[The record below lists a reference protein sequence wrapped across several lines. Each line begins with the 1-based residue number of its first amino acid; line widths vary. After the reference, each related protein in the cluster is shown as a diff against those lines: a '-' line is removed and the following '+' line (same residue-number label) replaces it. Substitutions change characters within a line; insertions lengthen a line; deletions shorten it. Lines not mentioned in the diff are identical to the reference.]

1 MRSPEASGNRL
12 ADGLVLAGFALCLAG
27 SSIYTPYPLRPFHW
41 GLALFVLALAADRS
55 WRAAVWNTSLRA
67 PLIVIVVLLAIQ
79 PLWIVAQDRYA
90 RYAIYLL
97 IGAVSALL
105 GETLA
110 RRQKPFLFLFPSLL
124 AYWFITAYF
133 PVFDAWTEA
142 QRFRPRYL
150 LTGGVWDN
158 INDMATVLVF
168 ANLIWLLC
176 RRRLSLPLFAVC
188 WFYALLLNRR
198 ADLAAVLVLGVAYLL
213 WFVDG
218 DKLRSRLKML
228 AVWVLATAAAVSLQS
243 EPLHLVSLPS
253 IQDKPL
259 AQAPFANPP
268 PAGIAVSPA
277 PASLAAPS
285 TAPGAPQVP
294 GGPVANPPTAPS
306 TASQAVAPLPGGAN
320 ASSPPAVAS
329 TYPHAP
335 AANVRIQAKDG
346 DESTAFRARLAMD
359 MMAEW
364 RTLPA
369 WQWLTGLGAGQ
380 LNLIWPGNKAPW
392 ASPHFFWLEMFF
404 HIGLIWF
411 ALLGWLALRLDW
423 LGRICLLVAGIA
435 GIAPSSMIYFQPFWL
450 FLGVLAAGIPR
461 KNAAA
466 TPQPA
471 SAS

>member
-1 MRSPEASGNRL
+1 MRSPEAFVNRL
-12 ADGLVLAGFALCLAG
+12 PDRLVLAGFALCLAG

-41 GLALFVLALAADRS
+41 GLALFVLALVADRS
-55 WRAAVWNTSLRA
+55 WRSAAWNTNLKA
-67 PLIVIVVLLAIQ
+67 PLITLVLLLAIQ
-79 PLWIVAQDRYA
+79 PFWVVAQERYA
-90 RYAIYLL
+90 QYAIFLL

-110 RRQKPFLFLFPSLL
+110 RRQKPFLFLFPWLL

-176 RRRLSLPLFAVC
+176 RRRLSLTLFAAC

-198 ADLAAVLVLGVAYLL
+198 ADLAATLVLGMTYLL
-213 WFVDG
+213 WLVDG
-218 DKLRSRLKML
+218 NTVRNRLKMV
-228 AVWVLATAAAVSLQS
+228 AVWALATAAAMLLHS

-253 IQDKPL
+253 IREKPL
-259 AQAPFANPP
+259 SEVPSATTPTASLSSSLPANP
-268 PAGIAVSPA
+268 A
-277 PASLAAPS
+277 P
-285 TAPGAPQVP
+285 
-294 GGPVANPPTAPS
+294 
-306 TASQAVAPLPGGAN
+306 QAVAPVASPSTISGGA
-320 ASSPPAVAS
+320 ASPPVTPQPAGDSA
-329 TYPHAP
+329 PPAPAPPLAP

-346 DESTAFRARLAMD
+346 DQSTAFRTRLAMD

-364 RTLPA
+364 RIMPW

-380 LNLIWPGNKAPW
+380 LKLAWPGNKAPW

-404 HIGLIWF
+404 HIGLAWF
-411 ALLGWLALRLDW
+411 ALLGWLLLRLDW

-435 GIAPSSMIYFQPFWL
+435 GVAPSSMVYFQPFWL

-461 KNAAA
+461 KNVAA
-466 TPQPA
+466 TPQ
-471 SAS
+471 SAPTS

>member
-1 MRSPEASGNRL
+1 MRSPEAVGTRL
-12 ADGLVLAGFALCLAG
+12 PDKLVLAGFALCLAG
-27 SSIYTPYPLRPFHW
+27 SSIYIPYPLRPFHW
-41 GLALFVLALAADRS
+41 GLALFVLALVADRS
-55 WRAAVWNTSLRA
+55 WRSAAWNTSLKA
-67 PLIVIVVLLAIQ
+67 PLIILVLLLAIQ
-79 PLWIVAQDRYA
+79 PLWVVAQDRYA

-110 RRQKPFLFLFPSLL
+110 RRQKPFLFLFPWLL

-176 RRRLSLPLFAVC
+176 RRRLSLTLFAAC

-198 ADLAAVLVLGVAYLL
+198 ADLAATLVLGVTYLL
-213 WFVDG
+213 WLVDG
-218 DKLRSRLKML
+218 NTVRNRLKMV
-228 AVWVLATAAAVSLQS
+228 AVWILATAAAMLLHS

-253 IQDKPL
+253 IQEKPL
-259 AQAPFANPP
+259 TQVPFATTPTT
-268 PAGIAVSPA
+268 SPA
-277 PASLAAPS
+277 PPQAS
-285 TAPGAPQVP
+285 GAP
-294 GGPVANPPTAPS
+294 
-306 TASQAVAPLPGGAN
+306 QAVAPVASPSAVLGGTV
-320 ASSPPAVAS
+320 SPPVAPQPARTPAPPAPAAAS
-329 TYPHAP
+329 IPPHAP

-346 DESTAFRARLAMD
+346 DQSTAFRARLAMD

-364 RTLPA
+364 RAQPW

-380 LNLIWPGNKAPW
+380 LNLIWPGNKASW

-404 HIGLIWF
+404 HIGLAWF

-423 LGRICLLVAGIA
+423 LGRICLVVAGIA
-435 GIAPSSMIYFQPFWL
+435 GVAPSSMVYFQPFWL

-466 TPQPA
+466 TPQ
-471 SAS
+471 SASTP